1 MYISTCHFVQYAVLN
16 YQLYVQP
23 YQLVCYL
30 TELLEGEDLC
40 RYKEEPFIAIINFPI
55 LPSECEELC
64 YWVKPLQ

>member
-30 TELLEGEDLC
+30 TKLLEGEDLC
-40 RYKEEPFIAIINFPI
+40 R
-55 LPSECEELC
+55 
-64 YWVKPLQ
+64 